1 MTHCTVL
8 QADRVVND
16 HVTGYI
22 GQVLTKH
29 DDTPLNLG
37 AVIRGKPTILIGL
50 FGNLHV
56 SGTDAA
62 MRSGKLHIND
72 LAVHLER

>member
-16 HVTGYI
+16 HIAGYI

-29 DDTPLNLG
+29 DDTPFNLG
-37 AVIRGKPTILIGL
+37 AVIRGKPTILVGL
-50 FGNLHV
+50 IGNLRI
-56 SGTDAA
+56 SGTDAT
-62 MRSGKLHIND
+62 MRSGQGNVDNLT
-72 LAVHLER
+72 VHFER